1 MNIEGITLREAV
13 ADDLDAIALIY
24 NSLWCNWIRKA
35 GAWEDWA
42 LCGRFNAAMQLQR
55 SPITLMAERNGAV
68 VGARLVGVFENGAPV
83 RNPRWQPVY
92 EELLAKGHRAGRDR
106 RRGPRGVALRRL
118 AGEGHGRP
126 LSRPRPST
134 QSMYGEVKHLQ

>member
-42 LCGRFNAAMQLQR
+42 RGRFNAAMQLQR
-55 SPITLMAERNGAV
+55 SPITLMAERNGEI
-68 VGARLVGVFENGAPV
+68 G
-83 RNPRWQPVY
+83 
-92 EELLAKGHRAGRDR
+92 RAH
-106 RRGPRGVALRRL
+106 V
-118 AGEGHGRP
+118 
-126 LSRPRPST
+126 
-134 QSMYGEVKHLQ
+134 